1 MRNSLR
7 ALLCAVGYFTRI
19 PIPAWVGYQA
29 GDLDR
34 AARYFPL
41 VGMLVGLIAAV
52 VFWLAHWLWP
62 VRVAVLISTVATVY
76 LTGAF
81 HEDGLA
87 DSVDGLG
94 GGYERS
100 RVLEIMHDSRI
111 GSFGAMALLLALA
124 IKLES
129 LAALPVLLIPLALI
143 AVHAGSRLVAVSL
156 LVTLDYVRPDG
167 KAKPV
172 ATRLGGSGLLLALAC
187 GLAPLALLP
196 WRYAALIVAVWVLLR
211 WAVARY
217 LLRRLGGYTGDTLG
231 MTQQLAELAGYL
243 VCAACVYTSFGI

>member
-1 MRNSLR
+1 MRDQLR
-7 ALLCAVGYFTRI
+7 VFFCALGYFTRI

-41 VGMLVGLIAAV
+41 VGGLVGLIAAV
-52 VFWLAHWLWP
+52 VFGLAHWLWP
-62 VRVAVLISTVATVY
+62 LRVALLLSTLATVY

-94 GGYERS
+94 GGYERH

-124 IKLES
+124 IKIES
-129 LAALPVLLIPLALI
+129 LAALPPGLIPAVLL

-156 LVTLDYVRPDG
+156 LVTLDYVRPEG

-172 ATRLGGSGLLLALAC
+172 ATRLSGGGLLLALGC
-187 GLAPLALLP
+187 GLLPLALLP
-196 WRYAALIVAVWVLLR
+196 WRCAVLILLVWLALR
-211 WAVARY
+211 WAMARY

-243 VCAACVYTSFGI
+243 VCAACVYTSFAI